1 MQKIKKINKHILLV
15 ILIIFFSIKIDFF
28 KSFYNIFSKNYDE
41 RIRIVYDFCF
51 EEGIGYLRYI
61 KKKFN
66 IKDNPKIINYVHVP
80 NNNWAIINT
89 NTINKKSDKI
99 IFLNYPGSEKKIE
112 LQKIKNNLYEF
123 KDVEFYKDKYSKIKE
138 IEIISKSLLQE
149 NFIIE
154 IFTVD
159 KSLNKKTVQKIN
171 LLKSTNFPIN
181 LSFDKINL
189 SEKKLF
195 FKLDNINDNF
205 KLNLLLINKYFLNQ
219 YKIIDKFKNCY
230 FVK

>member
-1 MQKIKKINKHILLV
+1 MYKTKKKNKNILLV
-15 ILIIFFSIKIDFF
+15 ILIIFFSVEVDLF
-28 KSFYNIFSKNYDE
+28 KNFYNIFSKNYDE
-41 RIRIVYDFCF
+41 RMNIVYDFCF

-66 IKDNPKIINYVHVP
+66 INDNPTIINYAHVP

-89 NTINKKSDKI
+89 NAINKKSDKI

-112 LQKIKNNLYEF
+112 LHKIKNNLYEF
-123 KDVEFYKDKYSKIKE
+123 KDVEFYKDKYSKIKK
-138 IEIISKSLLQE
+138 IEIISKNLPQK
-149 NFIIE
+149 NFTIE

-159 KSLNKKTVQKIN
+159 KYINKKHIKKIN
-171 LLKSTNFPIN
+171 LLKSTNYPIN
-181 LSFDKINL
+181 LLFDKINL

-195 FKLDNINDNF
+195 FKLDNIDDNF
-205 KLNLLLINKYFLNQ
+205 ELNLLLINKYFLNQ
-219 YKIIDKFKNCY
+219 YKIIDKFENCY

>member
-15 ILIIFFSIKIDFF
+15 ILIIFFAIKIDFF

-89 NTINKKSDKI
+89 NTINKKSNKI
-99 IFLNYPGSEKKIE
+99 IFLNYPGPEKKIE
-112 LQKIKNNLYEF
+112 LNKIKNNLYEF
-123 KDVEFYKDKYSKIKE
+123 KNVEFYKDKYSKIKE

-149 NFIIE
+149 NFTIE

-159 KSLNKKTVQKIN
+159 KSLNKKAVQKIN

-230 FVK
+230 LVK

>member
-99 IFLNYPGSEKKIE
+99 IFLNYPGPEEKIE
-112 LQKIKNNLYEF
+112 LHKIKNNLYEF
-123 KDVEFYKDKYSKIKE
+123 KDVEFYKNKFSKIKE

-149 NFIIE
+149 NFKIE

-171 LLKSTNFPIN
+171 LLKSTNIPIN

-195 FKLDNINDNF
+195 FKLDKINGNS

-219 YKIIDKFKNCY
+219 YQIIDKFKNCY

>member
-1 MQKIKKINKHILLV
+1 MYKTKKKNKNILLV
-15 ILIIFFSIKIDFF
+15 ILIIFFSVEVDLF
-28 KSFYNIFSKNYDE
+28 KNFYNIFSKNYDE
-41 RIRIVYDFCF
+41 RMGIVYDFCF

-66 IKDNPKIINYVHVP
+66 INDNPTIINYAHVP

-99 IFLNYPGSEKKIE
+99 IFLNYPGSEEKIE
-112 LQKIKNNLYEF
+112 LHKIKNNLYEF
-123 KDVEFYKDKYSKIKE
+123 KNVEFYKDKYSKIKE
-138 IEIISKSLLQE
+138 IEIISKNLLQE
-149 NFIIE
+149 NFTIE
-154 IFTVD
+154 IFTID
-159 KSLNKKTVQKIN
+159 KSLNKKSVQKIN

-195 FKLDNINDNF
+195 FKLDNIDDNF
-205 KLNLLLINKYFLNQ
+205 KFNLLLINKYFLNQ
-219 YKIIDKFKNCY
+219 YKIIDKFKSCY

>member
-1 MQKIKKINKHILLV
+1 MYKTKKKNKNILLI
-15 ILIIFFSIKIDFF
+15 ILIIFFAVKVDFF
-28 KSFYNIFSKNYDE
+28 KNFYNIFSKNYDE
-41 RIRIVYDFCF
+41 RMNIVYDFCF

-66 IKDNPKIINYVHVP
+66 INDNPTIINYAHVP

-123 KDVEFYKDKYSKIKE
+123 KDVEFYKDKYSKIKK
-138 IEIISKSLLQE
+138 IEIISKNLSQE
-149 NFIIE
+149 NYTIE

-159 KSLNKKTVQKIN
+159 KSLNKKRIKKIN

-181 LSFDKINL
+181 LLFDKINL

-195 FKLDNINDNF
+195 FKLDNIDDNF
-205 KLNLLLINKYFLNQ
+205 ELNLLLINKYFLNQ
-219 YKIIDKFKNCY
+219 YKIIDKFNNCY